1 MAVKL
6 DVKFNWL
13 IDKYSLQTQI
23 DDAIKSSGKRFG
35 NVGRNFFKDYPFK
48 DLGNR
53 VRQDI
58 SSINKLGEVFE
69 RTFTRLKAM
78 NEKGELAGYIGT
90 KFKKTGRQRKKL
102 YGYQLFQLAEEQ
114 TRDELLQEKLLKDA
128 ETKGW
133 LDNAKFDDT
142 LYKKQLTEAQE
153 RWKNR
158 VVPYGKG
165 ISKQISNITDKYK
178 KSDAITDKLGSL
190 LEKSIISSSHQNS
203 KKLDEETKQ
212 KAKLDAEE
220 AKREYDRISEQSKED
235 AKLYNEQQKKLRE
248 DKKKEEKFRKD
259 ALNAFFMRWGKLGIA
274 GLVAGQVI
282 RIASKIAHLIYNT
295 SMQGLDWRRTIS
307 GGASGGSWFGQ
318 DIAAYQRAGLGAN
331 QIQGFK
337 RGLQSYLG
345 SVKLGMGNAAPLMM
359 LGLNA
364 LDNPDAMEKQ
374 IERSLRRFPKDVS
387 LALAQQMGLDYG
399 MWEAI
404 YNGRLDRSKSA
415 YSEEGMQK
423 WAYVADK
430 LNDLLTSLKVF
441 GFEKAAGVM
450 YGGLHPKDALSNA
463 SFIDR
468 LLMGN
473 PLTFTTG
480 YAHAAQNVTINVNA
494 NTQDGYQQGQEIGRG
509 CRDAFMQYR
518 ES

>member
-6 DVKFNWL
+6 DVKLNWL
-13 IDKYSLQTQI
+13 VDKYSLESKI
-23 DDAIKSSGKRFG
+23 SDAVKSASTKRAGTTNIGKG
-35 NVGRNFFKDYPFK
+35 LFKDYFFG
-48 DLGNR
+48 DL
-53 VRQDI
+53 D
-58 SSINKLGEVFE
+58 
-69 RTFTRLKAM
+69 TRLKKDMSAITKLGDVFEKTLTRLRAK
-78 NEKGELAGYIGT
+78 NRKGELVGYLGT
-90 KFKKTGRQRKKL
+90 KFPFVGRQKNRL
-102 YGYQLFQLAEEQ
+102 NDFQLFQLAEEQ
-114 TRDELLQEKLLKDA
+114 AWAELFKDKTKEAWLKTA
-128 ETKGW
+128 TET
-133 LDNAKFDDT
+133 T
-142 LYKKQLTEAQE
+142 
-153 RWKNR
+153 
-158 VVPYGKG
+158 
-165 ISKQISNITDKYK
+165 
-178 KSDAITDKLGSL
+178 
-190 LEKSIISSSHQNS
+190 S
-203 KKLDEETKQ
+203 KKYTKDQRTKQ
-212 KAKLDAEE
+212 KQLAQALSSEAGIFKEIAGANKDIDKLHDFVENEKEKNFQA
-220 AKREYDRISEQSKED
+220 RLSSFLGSSKESFLKELSEKM
-235 AKLYNEQQKKLRE
+235 KLQKEQEKKLKE
-248 DKKKEEKFRKD
+248 DKKKEEKFRRD

-415 YSEEGMQK
+415 YSEEAMQK
-423 WAYVADK
+423 WAAVADK

-441 GFEKAAGVM
+441 GFDKFANIT
-450 YGGLHPKDALSNA
+450 YGMFHPQDVWQSAN
-463 SFIDR
+463 FIDK
-468 LLMGN
+468 LLMLN
-473 PLTFTTG
+473 PATFATG
-480 YAHAAQNVTINVNA
+480 FSHAAQNVTINVNA